1 MRMAED
7 LFRKSLAVNYGRRL
21 TVGQLVDGW
30 AKQVHR
36 LFAEALPPE
45 TEQTWGIDDFV
56 GALHWRSIVTG
67 AVRGAEHSCMRSLSA

>member
-7 LFRKSLAVNYGRRL
+7 LFRKSIDVGYGRRF
-21 TVGQLVDGW
+21 TVGQLVNGW

-36 LFAEALPPE
+36 LSAEAMQPE

-56 GALHWRSIVTG
+56 GALHWRSIVAG
-67 AVRGAEHSCMRSLSA
+67 AVRGAGRSCMQSLSA